1 MQLELPESLK
11 SWLDARKASDV
22 HRQLIVIDGQ
32 ENWGIESAE
41 KILAH
46 LTCNQI
52 LWSGERKQAGNVR
65 HQQYRQYLGMEFDA
79 VVYNAHSG
87 VRANAMMSLSG
98 TVKSKGL
105 MLLLC
110 PELSDWPAA
119 PDPEKLKRTSYGFE
133 QEKSHSLFIEWL
145 ITCIEADV
153 SVARLNQKTFI
164 GQQSTIDNKTQTQF
178 DVHQSDAVEAI
189 VNLQERPLVITA
201 DRGRGKSSTLG
212 LAAARLM
219 IQRRINIVVTAPAP
233 RAVTKVFEHASQ
245 SLSNAI
251 ISKNL
256 ITYEKS
262 KLKYMAIDMLLA
274 SLPAADLL
282 LIDEAAAI
290 PNEQLK
296 KLQRHYPKIV
306 FSTTVHGYEGS
317 GRGFEIRFRQYLDG
331 LEKGW
336 QSLHL
341 NLPMRWSWGDSL
353 ERFWFDAMLMNDKYT
368 YVRPEIE
375 NESVFGCYTLTQR
388 ELKNSPALLSQV
400 FQLMVNAHYQTVPD
414 DLVRLLDA
422 PDQRIFIARKGDLV
436 VGVMLLN
443 IEGGE
448 VLKDISEDISAGL
461 RRPSGHLVAQN
472 LAYSMANSAIAIATY
487 LRVTRIA
494 VTKNQQRQGIASN
507 LISSAAEYARN
518 NNVNFLSTSF
528 GLNSPLLRFWEE
540 NNFTPVKLGT
550 RKDAS
555 SGEYSLMML
564 HALDEQTQPLLELT
578 RNEFQKELSY
588 QLKVKKFELQPEL
601 VQKLTHKALE
611 ISQSPQLMTVL
622 RLFCNGSRPLDSCER
637 LIHEYIEKMSPQ
649 TDSKLL
655 DAYQF
660 LHQRVTLGK
669 RINWL
674 SQHYRLT
681 GKKQVVARA
690 RECLSLL
697 MAEDKR

>member
-1 MQLELPESLK
+1 MQPELPESLK

-22 HRQLIVIDGQ
+22 HRQLIVIEGQ
-32 ENWGIESAE
+32 EYWGIESAE
-41 KILAH
+41 NILAH

-52 LWSGERKQAGNVR
+52 LWSGDRKRGDSVC

-110 PELSDWPAA
+110 PELNDWPAA

-133 QEKSHSLFIEWL
+133 QEQSHSLFIEWL
-145 ITCIEADV
+145 IACIEADI

-164 GQQSTIDNKTQTQF
+164 GQQSTIDNKMQTQF

-219 IQRRINIVVTAPAP
+219 IQRRIKIVVTAPAP

-262 KLKYMAIDMLLA
+262 KLEYMAIDVLLA
-274 SLPAADLL
+274 SLPSADLL

-296 KLQRHYPKIV
+296 KLQQHYPKIV

-317 GRGFEIRFRQYLDG
+317 GRGFEIRFRQYLDD

-368 YVRPEIE
+368 YDRPDIE
-375 NESVFGCYTLTQR
+375 NKSFFCCYMLTQR

-443 IEGGE
+443 VEGGE
-448 VLKDISEDISAGL
+448 ALKDISEDISAGL

-472 LAYSMANSAIAIATY
+472 LAYSMANSALAIATY

-494 VTKNQQRQGIASN
+494 VTKNQQRQGIASR

-564 HALDEQTQPLLELT
+564 HVLDEQAQPLLELAK
-578 RNEFQKELSY
+578 NEFQKELNY
-588 QLKVKKFELQPEL
+588 QLKIKKFELQPEL
-601 VQKLTHKALE
+601 VQELTHKALK
-611 ISQSPQLMTVL
+611 ISQSPQLMAVL
-622 RLFCNGSRPLDSCER
+622 RLFCNGCRPLDSCER
-637 LIHEYIEKMSPQ
+637 LIHEYIEQLSPQ

-669 RINWL
+669 KIKWL